1 MDVYQLADNISK
13 HDVKLK
19 KMKKIKILVL
29 IITGIFFITSCSKD
43 DELDQTTND
52 YPSLGTIKFY
62 NNVVNLDNQS
72 NTSLTQ
78 ITNTTL
84 TLNETTQISSVKV
97 NDFLIGAP
105 STLCPTGF
113 LRKVLSIIKNGQTY
127 TFNTQ
132 PATLDEVIE
141 ECNISEVITNN
152 LFNRNAQ
159 TSSVSTSFDVV
170 LFDGDANTNTEND
183 QAKITGSLELTP
195 KLIFEIKK
203 KKGESLKSGY
213 IKAGVEFEIQKTF
226 DFTCKASL
234 VNFEVDKPFGN
245 ELRGPTFL
253 IGGVIWVTPTLKF
266 SVGMKG
272 GVSAN
277 MKVGTQEIS
286 TYKIFKELNNG
297 AFTDVQFEK
306 SYEPNS
312 LNIDFTGNASAEVYL
327 KAKYSLKVY
336 EVVGLNVSSKI
347 YLKGDANV
355 SATNL
360 TQVNYCT
367 KWGLKGATG
376 VDLNVFGS
384 DILSAE
390 IENQL
395 YEAPLPTV
403 LGVNPCGVITL
414 NSIPTNG
421 LVAKIDYNG
430 SVTESIN
437 NVVLDN
443 SMLTYTMDRKGNSN
457 SAGLFQNNF
466 SSNIIYGG
474 GAFPQIFSNNGY
486 SISLWLKTS
495 ILNTPNYFFELNG
508 SNGNSSSQLV
518 LRLNGD
524 KVQSRWYKA
533 PMATIIDNMLW
544 INSLPRNISNNEWH
558 HICVTYNNN
567 SKNIKIYFDKVLIS
581 DYISTQDT
589 SNDLPDLDFTYQF
602 SDWNNYR
609 FSGSGDDYRFY
620 NRPLSEV
627 EIQELFNE

>member
-1 MDVYQLADNISK
+1 
-13 HDVKLK
+13 
-19 KMKKIKILVL
+19 MKKIKILVL
-29 IITGIFFITSCSKD
+29 IITGLFFITSCSKD

-113 LRKVLSIIKNGQTY
+113 LRKVLSITKNGQIY

-132 PATLDEVIE
+132 YATLDEVIE
-141 ECNISEVITNN
+141 ECNISEIITNN
-152 LFNRNAQ
+152 VFNKTAQ
-159 TSSVSTSFDVV
+159 TASVSTSFDVI
-170 LFDGDANTNTEND
+170 LFDGDANTSTEND

-195 KLIFEIKK
+195 KLIFEMKK

-213 IKAGVEFEIQKTF
+213 IKAGVEFELQKTF
-226 DFTCKASL
+226 DFNCKTSL
-234 VNFEVDKPFGN
+234 ANFEVDKPFGN

-277 MKVGTQEIS
+277 MKVGTQETS
-286 TYKIFKELNNG
+286 TYKIFKEMNNG

-306 SYEPNS
+306 SYTPNS
-312 LNIDFTGNASAEVYL
+312 LNLDFTGNASAEVYL

-336 EVVGLNVSSKI
+336 EVLGLNVSSKI

-355 SATNL
+355 SASNL

-367 KWGLKGATG
+367 KWGLKGAAG
-376 VDLNVFGS
+376 VDVNVFGS

-395 YEAPLPTV
+395 YEAPLPTI
-403 LGVNPCGVITL
+403 LGVNPCGVLTIQ
-414 NSIPTNG
+414 NEQ
-421 LVAKIDYNG
+421 
-430 SVTESIN
+430 VT
-437 NVVLDN
+437 DN
-443 SMLTYTMDRKGNSN
+443 SNYVYNSV
-457 SAGLFQNNF
+457 SL
-466 SSNIIYGG
+466 
-474 GAFPQIFSNNGY
+474 NGR
-486 SISLWLKTS
+486 LWLKENWRIGDKLWNNNIQYGSFTM
-495 ILNTPNYFFELNG
+495 FG
-508 SNGNSSSQLV
+508 SNLSNLPSNWRLPTKTEFENLINDLGSSAFSVLTSTTGFNAKPYGNVYEQNTSNPTETNGEFNNKAIFLSSTLDVYTGGNGPIYYTNCLV
-518 LRLNGD
+518 ID
-524 KVQSRWYKA
+524 FVTQTVTVQSLLSSVVGNVNYQK
-533 PMATIIDNMLW
+533 NY
-544 INSLPRNISNNEWH
+544 
-558 HICVTYNNN
+558 YNVRLI
-567 SKNIKIYFDKVLIS
+567 KN
-581 DYISTQDT
+581 
-589 SNDLPDLDFTYQF
+589 
-602 SDWNNYR
+602 
-609 FSGSGDDYRFY
+609 
-620 NRPLSEV
+620 
-627 EIQELFNE
+627 